1 MDKSKFESVIVP
13 GGCTKYIQA
22 PDFVW
27 NKAFR
32 GKAEEVYGSWL
43 ANVKKEFT
51 GNRKHIPSRLAAKC
65 VSKARNELLK
75 EVISSS
81 LRPSGYALMVLKNHE
96 FESET
101 WISKKSNSVFYP
113 RKINGCSKY
122 IRQGSWFY
130 ISTHPK
136 SHPRKDLNLHFY
148 DNNFEFECEWTESLN
163 KNKLNTL
170 TATTFRHPHKNDFF
184 WFKFLFPFLSKF
196 TTELLNS
203 KT

>member
-1 MDKSKFESVIVP
+1 MVRNYLNNIFQCCIQKFVFFKQFWKTGI
-13 GGCTKYIQA
+13 
-22 PDFVW
+22 
-27 NKAFR
+27 
-32 GKAEEVYGSWL
+32 
-43 ANVKKEFT
+43 ANVSINCKFD
-51 GNRKHIPSRLAAKC
+51 I
-65 VSKARNELLK
+65 
-75 EVISSS
+75 IS
-81 LRPSGYALMVLKNHE
+81 L
-96 FESET
+96 SET

>member
-51 GNRKHIPSRLAAKC
+51 GNRKPIPSRLAAKC

-81 LRPSGYALMVLKNHE
+81 LRRSGYALMVLKT
-96 FESET
+96 T
-101 WISKKSNSVFYP
+101 WFPALKKAKSVNEVYHFAKTKLP
-113 RKINGCSKY
+113 LQDGEIN
-122 IRQGSWFY
+122 R
-130 ISTHPK
+130 
-136 SHPRKDLNLHFY
+136 
-148 DNNFEFECEWTESLN
+148 
-163 KNKLNTL
+163 
-170 TATTFRHPHKNDFF
+170 TTFEIHKDNVLDA
-184 WFKFLFPFLSKF
+184 LVLSMLWKAMM
-196 TTELLNS
+196 LIAMS
-203 KT
+203 